1 MAKNIT
7 FNTDARAKLAKG
19 VNTLADAV
27 TVTMGPKGR
36 YVALQRTFGA
46 PTITND
52 GVSVAKEIEL
62 EDNIENM
69 GAQLVKEVATKTND
83 TVGDGTTTAT
93 LLAQAIV
100 NDGLRN
106 VAAGANPLAIR
117 RGIDKAV
124 NAAVAEMKK
133 QAKPVETKE
142 QIASVGTISAGDP
155 EVGEKIAEAMEVV
168 GKDGVITVEDSQT
181 FDITIDTVEGMQFDK
196 GYVSAYFVTDNDRME
211 AVMKD
216 PFILITDQK
225 ISSVQ
230 DIMPVLEA
238 VQRAGR
244 GLLIIAEDIDGEA
257 LPTLVLNK
265 IRGAL
270 NVCAVKAPGYG
281 DRRKR
286 ILEDI
291 AVLTGGQAALDELGV
306 KVADITADMLGTAKS
321 VTISKDNTVI
331 VGGAGSK
338 EAIDARIAQI
348 KGEMENTTSDF
359 DREKLQERLAKLSGG
374 VAVIK
379 VGAATESE
387 LKEIKHRVEDALQAT
402 RAAVEEGIVAG
413 GGVAFMDAVP
423 ALDAVEIDDPEEKIG
438 VDIVKKALTA
448 PVATIAKNAG
458 FEGAVVVDKVAELPA
473 GQGLNS
479 ANGEWGDMIEMGV
492 LDPVKVSRVTLQ
504 NAASVASLI
513 LITEA
518 TVSDVPKNTQLED
531 AGRRY
536 VLRPTRSRTPT
547 GNPQGVTGVS
557 LRNVLGHAKRLRIA
571 LRAAEPLCVL
581 RNVPERNPRH
591 APGFPAFTALGS
603 ARGEGRG

>member
-216 PFILITDQK
+216 PYILITDQK

-321 VTISKDNTVI
+321 VTISKDNTVV

-402 RAAVEEGIVAG
+402 RAAVEEGIFAG
-413 GGVAFMDAVP
+413 GGVAFMDAAP

-531 AGRRY
+531 AIAAATAGQ
-536 VLRPTRSRTPT
+536 
-547 GNPQGVTGVS
+547 QGG
-557 LRNVLGHAKRLRIA
+557 GMY
-571 LRAAEPLCVL
+571 
-581 RNVPERNPRH
+581 
-591 APGFPAFTALGS
+591 
-603 ARGEGRG
+603 

>member
-1 MAKNIT
+1 MAKDIY
-7 FNTDARAKLAKG
+7 FGTDARAKLAKG

-27 TVTMGPKGR
+27 TTTMGPKGR
-36 YVALQRTFGA
+36 YVALQRSYGA

-62 EDNIENM
+62 KDPVENM

-168 GKDGVITVEDSQT
+168 GKDGVITVEESQT
-181 FDITIDTVEGMQFDK
+181 FGIDIDTVEGMQFDK
-196 GYVSAYFVTDNDRME
+196 GYISPYFSTNNDTMTAE
-211 AVMKD
+211 LSD
-216 PFILITDQK
+216 PYILMTDQK
-225 ISSVQ
+225 VSNIQ
-230 DIMPVLEA
+230 DVLPILEA
-238 VQRAGR
+238 VAKQGSP
-244 GLLIIAEDIDGEA
+244 LLIIAEDVDGEA
-257 LPTLVLNK
+257 LASLILNK
-265 IRGAL
+265 LRGAL

-286 ILEDI
+286 MLEDI
-291 AVLTGGQAALDELGV
+291 AILTGGQVAMKELGV
-306 KVADITADMLGTAKS
+306 NLTDVTAEMLGRAKS
-321 VTISKDNTVI
+321 IKITKDTTTI

-338 EAIDARIAQI
+338 DAIDERVNQI
-348 KGEMENTTSDF
+348 KNEIENTTSDF

-379 VGAATESE
+379 AGAATESE
-387 LKEIKHRVEDALQAT
+387 LKEIKHRIEDALQAT

-413 GGVAFMDAVP
+413 GGVAFLAASS
-423 ALDAVEIDDPEEKIG
+423 ALDGVEAADADEKIG
-438 VDIVKKALTA
+438 VEIIRKALTA
-448 PVATIAKNAG
+448 PVKKIADNAG
-458 FEGAVVVDKVAELPA
+458 FEGSVVAEKIKAMPA
-473 GQGLNS
+473 GQGLDS
-479 ANGEWGDMIEMGV
+479 ATGTYGDMIEMGV
-492 LDPVKVSRVTLQ
+492 LDPVKVARVTLQ
-504 NAASVASLI
+504 NAASIAGLI

-518 TVSDVPKNTQLED
+518 TVSDEPKNTNIED
-531 AGRRY
+531 AIAAAAA
-536 VLRPTRSRTPT
+536 
-547 GNPQGVTGVS
+547 QGGQ
-557 LRNVLGHAKRLRIA
+557 G
-571 LRAAEPLCVL
+571 
-581 RNVPERNPRH
+581 
-591 APGFPAFTALGS
+591 GGMY
-603 ARGEGRG
+603 

>member
-216 PFILITDQK
+216 PYILITDQK

-321 VTISKDNTVI
+321 VTISKDNTVV

-402 RAAVEEGIVAG
+402 RAAVEEGIVAV
-413 GGVAFMDAVP
+413 GGVAFMDAAP

-531 AGRRY
+531 AIAAATAGQ
-536 VLRPTRSRTPT
+536 
-547 GNPQGVTGVS
+547 QGG
-557 LRNVLGHAKRLRIA
+557 GMY
-571 LRAAEPLCVL
+571 
-581 RNVPERNPRH
+581 
-591 APGFPAFTALGS
+591 
-603 ARGEGRG
+603 

>member
-1 MAKNIT
+1 MAKDIT
-7 FNTDARAKLAKG
+7 FDTAARTKLARG
-19 VNTLADAV
+19 VNKLADAV

-36 YVALQRTFGA
+36 YVALERSYGA

-62 EDNIENM
+62 EDKIENM

-93 LLAQAIV
+93 LLAQVIV
-100 NDGLRN
+100 NDGLKN

-124 NAAVAEMKK
+124 RAAVEEMKK
-133 QAKPVETKE
+133 QAQPVETKE

-155 EVGEKIAEAMEVV
+155 NVGNKISDAMDVV
-168 GKDGVITVEDSQT
+168 GKDGVITVEDGQT

-211 AVMKD
+211 AVLKD
-216 PFILITDQK
+216 PYILITDQK
-225 ISSVQ
+225 ISNVQ

-238 VQRAGR
+238 VSRAGKS
-244 GLLIIAEDIDGEA
+244 LLIIAEDIDGEA

-286 ILEDI
+286 MLEDI
-291 AVLTGGQAALDELGV
+291 AALTGGQAALDELGI
-306 KVADITADMLGTAKS
+306 KIADITADMLGTAKT
-321 VTISKDNTVI
+321 VTVTKDNTTI
-331 VGGAGSK
+331 VDGAGSK
-338 EAIDARIAQI
+338 EAIEARVAQI
-348 KGEMENTTSDF
+348 HAELEHTDSEF

-379 VGAATESE
+379 VGAATETE

-413 GGVAFMDAVP
+413 GGVAFMDALP
-423 ALDAVEIDDPEEKIG
+423 ALDNIEISDAEEQIG
-438 VDIVKKALTA
+438 IDIVKKALTA

-458 FEGAVVVDKVAELPA
+458 YEGAVVVDKVASLPA

-492 LDPVKVSRVTLQ
+492 LDPVKVTRTTLQ

-518 TVSDVPKNTQLED
+518 TVTDVPKNTQLED
-531 AGRRY
+531 AIAAA
-536 VLRPTRSRTPT
+536 TA
-547 GNPQGVTGVS
+547 NAQQGGMY
-557 LRNVLGHAKRLRIA
+557 
-571 LRAAEPLCVL
+571 
-581 RNVPERNPRH
+581 
-591 APGFPAFTALGS
+591 
-603 ARGEGRG
+603 

>member
-7 FNTDARAKLAKG
+7 FDSDARAKLAKG

-36 YVALQRTFGA
+36 YVALQRSFGA
-46 PTITND
+46 PMITND

-100 NDGLRN
+100 NDGLKN

-124 NAAVAEMKK
+124 NAAVAEMKSL
-133 QAKPVETKE
+133 AKPVETKE
-142 QIASVGTISAGDP
+142 QIASVGTISAGDA
-155 EVGEKIAEAMEVV
+155 EVGNKIADAMDVV

-216 PFILITDQK
+216 PYILITDQK
-225 ISSVQ
+225 ISNVQ

-238 VQRAGR
+238 VSRAGK

-286 ILEDI
+286 LLEDI
-291 AVLTGGQAALDELGV
+291 AILTGGQAALDELGI

-321 VTISKDNTVI
+321 VTITKDNTTI
-331 VGGAGSK
+331 VDGAGTK
-338 EAIDARIAQI
+338 EAIADRVAAI
-348 KGEMENTTSDF
+348 KGEMEHTESEF

-379 VGAATESE
+379 VGAATETE

-413 GGVAFMDAVP
+413 GGVAFMDALP
-423 ALDAVEIDDPEEKIG
+423 ALENIEISDPEEQIG
-438 VDIVKKALTA
+438 IDIIKKALTA
-448 PVATIAKNAG
+448 PVATIAENAG
-458 FEGAVVVDKVAELPA
+458 YEGAVIVDKVSELPA
-473 GQGLNS
+473 GEGLNS
-479 ANGEWGDMIEMGV
+479 ANGEWGNMIDMGV
-492 LDPVKVSRVTLQ
+492 LDPVKVTRTTLQ

-531 AGRRY
+531 AIAAATAGA
-536 VLRPTRSRTPT
+536 
-547 GNPQGVTGVS
+547 QGG
-557 LRNVLGHAKRLRIA
+557 GMY
-571 LRAAEPLCVL
+571 
-581 RNVPERNPRH
+581 
-591 APGFPAFTALGS
+591 
-603 ARGEGRG
+603 

>member
-1 MAKNIT
+1 MAKDIT
-7 FNTDARAKLAKG
+7 FDTAARTKLAKG
-19 VNTLADAV
+19 VNKLADAV

-36 YVALQRTFGA
+36 YVALQRSFGA

-62 EDNIENM
+62 EDPIENM

-117 RGIDKAV
+117 RGIEKAV
-124 NAAVAEMKK
+124 NAAVDEMKK
-133 QAKPVETKE
+133 QAQPVETKE

-155 EVGEKIAEAMEVV
+155 NVGAKISDAMDVV
-168 GKDGVITVEDSQT
+168 GKDGVITVEDGQT
-181 FDITIDTVEGMQFDK
+181 FDIQIDTVEGMQFDK

-211 AVMKD
+211 ATLKD
-216 PFILITDQK
+216 PYILMTDQK
-225 ISSVQ
+225 ISNVQ

-238 VQRAGR
+238 VSRAGKS
-244 GLLIIAEDIDGEA
+244 LLIIAEDIEGEA

-265 IRGAL
+265 VRGAL
-270 NVCAVKAPGYG
+270 SVVAVKAPGYG

-286 ILEDI
+286 MLEDI
-291 AVLTGGQAALDELGV
+291 AALTGGQVALDELGI

-321 VTISKDNTVI
+321 VTVTKDNTTI
-331 VGGAGSK
+331 VDGGGSK
-338 EAIDARIAQI
+338 EAIEARVAQI
-348 KGEMENTTSDF
+348 KGELEHTDSDF

-379 VGAATESE
+379 VGAATETE

-413 GGVAFMDAVP
+413 GGVAFMDAAP
-423 ALDAVEIDDPEEKIG
+423 ALDSIEVEDPEEKIG
-438 VDIVKKALTA
+438 IDIVKKALTA
-448 PVATIAKNAG
+448 PVATIAQNAG
-458 FEGAVVVDKVAELPA
+458 FEGAVVVDKVASLPA
-473 GQGLNS
+473 GEGLNS
-479 ANGEWGDMIEMGV
+479 YNGEWGNMIDMGV
-492 LDPVKVSRVTLQ
+492 LDPVKVTRTTLQ

-518 TVSDVPKNTQLED
+518 TVTDVPKNTALED
-531 AGRRY
+531 AIAAATAGA
-536 VLRPTRSRTPT
+536 
-547 GNPQGVTGVS
+547 QGG
-557 LRNVLGHAKRLRIA
+557 GMY
-571 LRAAEPLCVL
+571 
-581 RNVPERNPRH
+581 
-591 APGFPAFTALGS
+591 
-603 ARGEGRG
+603 

>member
-36 YVALQRTFGA
+36 YVALQRSYGA

-100 NDGLRN
+100 NDGLKN

-124 NAAVAEMKK
+124 HAAVEEMKK

-155 EVGEKIAEAMEVV
+155 EVGEKISEAMDVV

-211 AVMKD
+211 ASMKD
-216 PFILITDQK
+216 PYILITDQK

-238 VQRAGR
+238 VQRSGK
-244 GLLIIAEDIDGEA
+244 GLVIIAEDIDGEA

-270 NVCAVKAPGYG
+270 NVVAVKAPGYG

-286 ILEDI
+286 MLEDI
-291 AVLTGGQAALDELGV
+291 AVLTGGQAALDELGI
-306 KVADITADMLGTAKS
+306 KVADITGDMLGTAKS
-321 VTISKDNTVI
+321 VTVTKDNTTI
-331 VGGAGSK
+331 VGGAGTK
-338 EAIDARIAQI
+338 EAIDARVAQI
-348 KGEMENTTSDF
+348 KGELEHTDSDF

-379 VGAATESE
+379 VGAATETE

-413 GGVAFMDAVP
+413 GGVAFMDVKP
-423 ALDAVEIDDPEEKIG
+423 ALDGIEVVDPEEQIG
-438 VDIVKKALTA
+438 IDIVKKALEA

-458 FEGAVVVDKVAELPA
+458 YEGAVVVDKVANLPA

-492 LDPVKVSRVTLQ
+492 LDPVKVSRTTLQ

-518 TVSDVPKNTQLED
+518 TVTDVPKNTQLED
-531 AGRRY
+531 AIAAATAGQ
-536 VLRPTRSRTPT
+536 
-547 GNPQGVTGVS
+547 QGG
-557 LRNVLGHAKRLRIA
+557 GMY
-571 LRAAEPLCVL
+571 
-581 RNVPERNPRH
+581 
-591 APGFPAFTALGS
+591 
-603 ARGEGRG
+603 

>member
-1 MAKNIT
+1 MAKSIT

-216 PFILITDQK
+216 PYILITDQK

-321 VTISKDNTVI
+321 VTISKDNTVV

-413 GGVAFMDAVP
+413 GGVAFMDAAP
-423 ALDAVEIDDPEEKIG
+423 ALDAVELDDPEEKIG

-531 AGRRY
+531 AIAAATAGQ
-536 VLRPTRSRTPT
+536 
-547 GNPQGVTGVS
+547 QGG
-557 LRNVLGHAKRLRIA
+557 GMY
-571 LRAAEPLCVL
+571 
-581 RNVPERNPRH
+581 
-591 APGFPAFTALGS
+591 
-603 ARGEGRG
+603 

>member
-1 MAKNIT
+1 MAKDIT
-7 FNTDARAKLAKG
+7 FDTTARTKLAKG
-19 VNTLADAV
+19 VNKLADAV

-36 YVALQRTFGA
+36 YVALQRSFGA

-62 EDNIENM
+62 EDPIENM

-117 RGIDKAV
+117 RGIEKAV
-124 NAAVAEMKK
+124 NAAVDQMKK
-133 QAKPVETKE
+133 QAQPVETKE

-155 EVGEKIAEAMEVV
+155 KVGEKISDAMDVV
-168 GKDGVITVEDSQT
+168 GKDGVITVEDGQT
-181 FDITIDTVEGMQFDK
+181 FDIQIDTVEGMQFDK

-211 AVMKD
+211 AVLKD
-216 PFILITDQK
+216 PYILMTDQK
-225 ISSVQ
+225 ISNVQ

-238 VQRAGR
+238 VSRAGKS
-244 GLLIIAEDIDGEA
+244 LLIIAEDIEGEA

-265 IRGAL
+265 VRGAL
-270 NVCAVKAPGYG
+270 NVVAVKAPGYG

-286 ILEDI
+286 MLEDI
-291 AVLTGGQAALDELGV
+291 AALTGGQAALDELGI
-306 KVADITADMLGTAKS
+306 KVADITAEMLGTAKS
-321 VTISKDNTVI
+321 VTVTKDNTTI
-331 VGGAGSK
+331 VDGGSDKA
-338 EAIDARIAQI
+338 AIEGRVAQI
-348 KGEMENTTSDF
+348 KAELEHTDSDF

-379 VGAATESE
+379 VGAATETE

-413 GGVAFMDAVP
+413 GGVAFMDAAP
-423 ALDAVEIDDPEEKIG
+423 ALEGIEISDPEEQIG
-438 VDIVKKALTA
+438 IDIVKKALTA
-448 PVATIAKNAG
+448 PVATIAQNAG
-458 FEGAVVVDKVAELPA
+458 FEGAVVVDKVASLPA
-473 GQGLNS
+473 GEGLNS
-479 ANGEWGDMIEMGV
+479 ANGEWGDMIKMGV
-492 LDPVKVSRVTLQ
+492 LDPVKVTRTTLQ

-518 TVSDVPKNTQLED
+518 TVTDVPKNTALED
-531 AGRRY
+531 AIASA
-536 VLRPTRSRTPT
+536 TA
-547 GNPQGVTGVS
+547 NAQGG
-557 LRNVLGHAKRLRIA
+557 GMY
-571 LRAAEPLCVL
+571 
-581 RNVPERNPRH
+581 
-591 APGFPAFTALGS
+591 
-603 ARGEGRG
+603 

>member
-7 FNTDARAKLAKG
+7 FDTDARAKLAKG

-36 YVALQRTFGA
+36 YVALQRSFGA

-100 NDGLRN
+100 NDGLKN

-124 NAAVAEMKK
+124 NAAVAEMKVL
-133 QAKPVETKE
+133 AKPVETKE

-155 EVGEKIAEAMEVV
+155 EVGAKIADAMDVV

-216 PFILITDQK
+216 PYILITDQK
-225 ISSVQ
+225 ISNVQ

-238 VQRAGR
+238 VSRAGK

-286 ILEDI
+286 MLEDI
-291 AVLTGGQAALDELGV
+291 AVLTGGQAALDELGI

-321 VTISKDNTVI
+321 VTITKDNTTI
-331 VGGAGSK
+331 VDGAGSK
-338 EAIDARIAQI
+338 EAIADRVAAI
-348 KGEMENTTSDF
+348 KGEMEHTDSEF

-379 VGAATESE
+379 VGAATETE

-413 GGVAFMDAVP
+413 GGVAFMDALP
-423 ALDAVEIDDPEEKIG
+423 ALEGLEVSDPEEQIG
-438 VDIVKKALTA
+438 IDIIKKALTA

-458 FEGAVVVDKVAELPA
+458 FEGAVIVDKVSELPA
-473 GQGLNS
+473 GEGLNS
-479 ANGEWGDMIEMGV
+479 ANGEWGNMIDMGV
-492 LDPVKVSRVTLQ
+492 LDPVKVTRTTLQ

-518 TVSDVPKNTQLED
+518 TVTDVPKNTQLED
-531 AGRRY
+531 AIAAATAGA
-536 VLRPTRSRTPT
+536 
-547 GNPQGVTGVS
+547 QGG
-557 LRNVLGHAKRLRIA
+557 GMY
-571 LRAAEPLCVL
+571 
-581 RNVPERNPRH
+581 
-591 APGFPAFTALGS
+591 
-603 ARGEGRG
+603 

>member
-52 GVSVAKEIEL
+52 GVSVAKEVEL

-216 PFILITDQK
+216 PYILITDQK

-321 VTISKDNTVI
+321 VTISKDNTVV

-413 GGVAFMDAVP
+413 GGVAFMDAAP

-531 AGRRY
+531 AIAAATAGQ
-536 VLRPTRSRTPT
+536 
-547 GNPQGVTGVS
+547 QGG
-557 LRNVLGHAKRLRIA
+557 GMY
-571 LRAAEPLCVL
+571 
-581 RNVPERNPRH
+581 
-591 APGFPAFTALGS
+591 
-603 ARGEGRG
+603 

>member
-216 PFILITDQK
+216 PYILITDQK

-413 GGVAFMDAVP
+413 GGVAFMDAAP
-423 ALDAVEIDDPEEKIG
+423 ALDAVELDDPEEKIG

-531 AGRRY
+531 AIAAATAG
-536 VLRPTRSRTPT
+536 
-547 GNPQGVTGVS
+547 PQGG
-557 LRNVLGHAKRLRIA
+557 GMY
-571 LRAAEPLCVL
+571 
-581 RNVPERNPRH
+581 
-591 APGFPAFTALGS
+591 
-603 ARGEGRG
+603 